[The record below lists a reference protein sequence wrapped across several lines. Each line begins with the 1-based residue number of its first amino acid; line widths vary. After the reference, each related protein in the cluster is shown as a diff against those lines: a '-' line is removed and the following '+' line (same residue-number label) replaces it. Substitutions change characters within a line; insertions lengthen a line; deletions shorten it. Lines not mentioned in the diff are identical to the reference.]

1 MVIIPPLFALYCFE
15 TLNPWKTSNRK
26 LHNENT
32 IKPRQWYN
40 SQSLKYPYGC
50 HNTLVC
56 SLFFWNL
63 PWARRY
69 IYLQVILFF
78 FSQLN
83 GLTSFFFAN
92 SVCVHY
98 YYKINKEYPW
108 PRWKS
113 ISSRSYILILP
124 SKLIITITSLKD
136 NVDKLTRCS

>member
-1 MVIIPPLFALYCFE
+1 MIIQKNLDSDMTDIVWDIPMVIIPPLFALYCFE

-83 GLTSFFFAN
+83 GLTSFFSPTQF
-92 SVCVHY
+92 VY
-98 YYKINKEYPW
+98 
-108 PRWKS
+108 
-113 ISSRSYILILP
+113 
-124 SKLIITITSLKD
+124 IITIKQ
-136 NVDKLTRCS
+136 TRNIPDRGENLFAADRIF